1 MPPRAPPRQVQK
13 SGERRQQQ
21 LWALRNGAPVPIAIT
36 VGATDGRVTQIVA
49 GEVEPGLDVI
59 VDVAAGAK

>member
-21 LWALRNGAPVPIAIT
+21 IWTLRNGEPVPIAVT
-36 VGATDGRVTQIVA
+36 VGATDGRMTQIVA
-49 GEVEPGLDVI
+49 GEVEPGLDI
-59 VDVAAGAK
+59 ITDVALNAK